1 MIEQAYKQLVENVT
15 ELKVTP
21 VFTSG
26 PFPAVTYRST
36 TIQGGPVRKD
46 QLEIR
51 IIGNDLDELI
61 EIRDK
66 VIGLLDMEEKHP
78 SISINGYV
86 IRSSLSGGGYLFN
99 SEINMWEL
107 YPIFT
112 TIWRYDN
119 EQK

>member
-1 MIEQAYKQLVENVT
+1 MIEQAYKQLLETIT
-15 ELKVTP
+15 ELEVTP

-26 PFPAVTYRST
+26 PFPAVTYKST
-36 TIQGGPVRKD
+36 SIQGGTVRKD
-46 QLEIR
+46 QLEVR

-66 VIGLLDMEEKHP
+66 VIDLLDMEEERP
-78 SISINGYV
+78 SISMNGYV
-86 IRSSLSGGGYLFN
+86 IRSNLSGGGYLFN

-112 TIWRYDN
+112 TLWRYEN